1 MPLLVKDYMFKEVN
15 TVDEVMTVTEAA
27 KVMAQDKTFDGYVII
42 LKGGKPTGIVT
53 ERDVV
58 NQVVAKARD
67 PSMTMVSDVMASPL
81 ITIDPDADL
90 LTASRVMREHNV
102 VKLVVVR
109 NEILYGILTERI
121 IVHHFDDYVN
131 KSIRD
136 IIRWTALMTS

>member
-1 MPLLVKDYMFKEVN
+1 MPLLVKDCMFKEVN
-15 TVDEVMTVTEAA
+15 TVDEAMTVTEAA
-27 KVMAQDKTFDGYVII
+27 KVMAQDTTFDGYVII

-58 NQVVAKARD
+58 NQIVAKARD
-67 PSMTMVSDVMASPL
+67 PSMTTVSDVMSSPL
-81 ITIDPDADL
+81 LTIDPDADL

-121 IVHHFDDYVN
+121 IAHHFGDYVDR
-131 KSIRD
+131 SIRD
-136 IIRWTALMTS
+136 IIRWTALMTG